1 MKAIF
6 DLLGR
11 ALLSVIF
18 FFEAYDSIRY
28 FHQTKETMT
37 EFGINWRQDLLLSAA
52 IGVLIL
58 GAVLILFGYR
68 SKLGATLLLFY
79 WVPVTFIAEAF
90 WQETGVEFREASIS
104 FMKNIAII
112 GGLLMIYVNGA
123 GKYSIKRLFATSRVP
138 GA

>member
-28 FHQTKETMT
+28 FDLTKETMS
-37 EFGINWRQDLLLSAA
+37 EYGINWRQDLLLTVA
-52 IGVLIL
+52 IAVLIL
-58 GAVLILFGYR
+58 GATLILFGYR
-68 SKLGATLLLFY
+68 SKFGATLLLLY
-79 WVPVTFIAEAF
+79 WIPVTLIVEAF
-90 WQETGVEFREASIS
+90 WNETGADRRDASIS
-104 FMKNIAII
+104 FMKNIAIV
-112 GGLLMIYVNGA
+112 GGLMMIYVNGA

>member
-11 ALLSVIF
+11 AMLSVIF

-28 FHQTKETMT
+28 FDLTKETMT
-37 EFGINWRQDLLLSAA
+37 EYGLNWRQDLLLSGA

-58 GAVLILFGYR
+58 GATLILLGYR
-68 SKLGATLLLFY
+68 SKFGATLLLLY
-79 WVPVTFIAEAF
+79 WIPVTLIVEAF
-90 WQETGVEFREASIS
+90 WHQTGAEHREASIS

-112 GGLLMIYVNGA
+112 GGLMMIYVNGA
-123 GKYSIKRLFATSRVP
+123 GKYSIKRMFATSRVP